1 MQKSEEKH
9 KSQVHALHKLD
20 LKLKRAMDFT
30 PSLGSVDREKI
41 RIQARPTGSY
51 KERHPL
57 TTVYSISILQ
67 TIAESCCDKYS
78 LWPA

>member
-1 MQKSEEKH
+1 
-9 KSQVHALHKLD
+9 
-20 LKLKRAMDFT
+20 MDFT
-30 PSLGSVDREKI
+30 PSLGSVDREKV

-78 LWPA
+78 LWPAWLSAANWCECGKRSKQNAMRKTD